1 MHSIKDEYAPPNY
14 DLFLHSTV
22 SNELEYLRICIYSN
36 HATSSYQLKSLAIHS
51 LFTISIMKENGNYEE
66 IENSLKLQAQ

>member
-1 MHSIKDEYAPPNY
+1 MHIIEGEYAPPNR

-22 SNELEYLRICIYSN
+22 SNELEYLRIRIHSN
-36 HATSSYQLKSLAIHS
+36 HANSSYQLETLAIHS

-66 IENSLKLQAQ
+66 I

>member
-1 MHSIKDEYAPPNY
+1 MHIIEDEYTQPKH
-14 DLFLHSTV
+14 DLFLQPTV

-51 LFTISIMKENGNYEE
+51 LFTISIIRENSNYEE
-66 IENSLKLQAQ
+66 I